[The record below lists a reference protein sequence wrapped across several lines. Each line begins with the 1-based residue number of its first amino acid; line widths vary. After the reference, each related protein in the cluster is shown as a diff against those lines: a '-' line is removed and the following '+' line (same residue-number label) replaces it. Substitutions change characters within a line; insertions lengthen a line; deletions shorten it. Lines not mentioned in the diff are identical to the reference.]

1 VSGAPRVVVGVPVRD
16 SAHFLPETLATIAAQ
31 DHPRLEVVI
40 SDDASRDG
48 TVDVCRDF
56 AARDAR
62 FRVVVHRE
70 PRGWIGNYNS
80 LLAHASGDYFC
91 WMPHD
96 DLYDPGYVRTLV
108 ALLEA
113 RPDAVVAHAA
123 GTLVDGAG
131 RPLGPVPSARALD
144 GTRSRLARALRHVW
158 STERAKGRA
167 FRGVFRTAALRATRG
182 LRPVHFAADSLLM
195 FELSLR
201 GPFAYDPRPSTGS
214 AAIPGACRPI
224 TGTRSGSG
232 SVSRRALRRR
242 PRRRSLAPG
251 ADASP
256 GRRPRS
262 AGALRPCPPA
272 RHRAA
277 GGIRITLTARRAG
290 GRAASASPAAA

>member
-16 SAHFLPETLATIAAQ
+16 SAHFLPETLAAIAAQ

-48 TVDVCRDF
+48 TLDICRDF
-56 AARDAR
+56 AARDPR

-131 RPLGPVPSARALD
+131 RPLGPIPSARALE

-201 GPFAYDPRPSTGS
+201 GPFAYDPRPLYRKRRH
-214 AAIPGACRPI
+214 P
-224 TGTRSGSG
+224 G
-232 SVSRRALRRR
+232 SVSENYGNALWEWLEYLDAHCDVVRDARLSRPERMLLLAAVRARQARFILAR
-242 PRRRSLAPG
+242 PL
-251 ADASP
+251 
-256 GRRPRS
+256 
-262 AGALRPCPPA
+262 
-272 RHRAA
+272 
-277 GGIRITLTARRAG
+277 GIARRA
-290 GRAASASPAAA
+290 ALASR